1 MTSSV
6 SGVRDSSSTSTVIF
20 QVPSSDRSSA
30 ATFSALEPV
39 VSRRLSHACRASRA
53 GRDRGRDRREPRRS
67 LCRLLSAIWVPPLLG
82 ESLALTVPS
91 SSVAQTP
98 APARLCA
105 SHHYVDGEDRPP
117 PPSGVV
123 WRLPRASHAP
133 QRRTR
138 SRVAAPVVVRN
149 RVT

>member
-30 ATFSALEPV
+30 VTLSVLEPV

-53 GRDRGRDRREPRRS
+53 GRARGGDRREPRRS

-98 APARLCA
+98 APAPAMCESSLCRRGGPP
-105 SHHYVDGEDRPP
+105 HHL
-117 PPSGVV
+117 GVA
-123 WRLPRASHAP
+123 RGGLG
-133 QRRTR
+133 
-138 SRVAAPVVVRN
+138 
-149 RVT
+149 